1 MLLNVFFIYAHAR
14 CLPHSQG
21 PPGISSD
28 ERDPNTKTRF
38 ACFCYVTN
46 REHETW
52 RDVVLQYKTK
62 FASCYISC
70 SSQPSENQ
78 PGLLSALM
86 ENRSNQCK
94 PGEESLLE
102 RDSQTRSEALDK
114 NKYMDIDE
122 FMNVL
127 REVELITPFGKVQDT
142 SHTGLHQVGF
152 QTLELLTRDTE
163 RNDFR
168 SGRIIPRTPT
178 VMQVLE
184 TERTLRD
191 VHPCKPL
198 PYSKQHSEKIV
209 EDSVMTNYLSLL
221 LSQNR
226 TTTGSSW

>member
-1 MLLNVFFIYAHAR
+1 
-14 CLPHSQG
+14 
-21 PPGISSD
+21 
-28 ERDPNTKTRF
+28 
-38 ACFCYVTN
+38 
-46 REHETW
+46 
-52 RDVVLQYKTK
+52 
-62 FASCYISC
+62 
-70 SSQPSENQ
+70 
-78 PGLLSALM
+78 M

-94 PGEESLLE
+94 PGEESLLK
-102 RDSQTRSEALDK
+102 RASQTRSQALDK

-127 REVELITPFGKVQDT
+127 REVELITPFGKVQET
-142 SHTGLHQVGF
+142 SHTGLHQVNF
-152 QTLELLTRDTE
+152 QTLELLTRSRDKE

-168 SGRIIPRTPT
+168 TGRIIPRTPT

-226 TTTGSSW
+226 TATGSS